1 MALPGYLTTIKSS
14 GVYTF
19 EFDQSQIITS
29 TVSTLRMIIGFS
41 KVGPFNTPV
50 FCEDTKFFTQ
60 IFGER
65 DKSLERRGS
74 YFHLSALEMLRESP
88 IIALNLRSLDDDLDK
103 TDFISFSAN
112 ASEANQL
119 IGEAPLSKYYDTS
132 KFWKLDTEETLK
144 NIDNQD
150 GYTKSIL
157 NFANVGNSTVSI
169 LVTNRRIQG
178 LDISAKDWYGEG
190 EVPEFMDEQDYINDY
205 AVNVQI
211 IKGDFS
217 DYQKLSIDPLF
228 GDYFDT
234 NGLKK
239 VYTDAN
245 GNTFDGLDKFIEL
258 PEVVVL
264 ASFDGV
270 LIPNFLD
277 KNGNELY
284 IQDIVNLQTPFT
296 GVYCAVDED
305 LFDTGN
311 LVSGANGGI
320 DLIGGTI
327 DGSNI
332 TTIDYISY
340 YGTIAEDLEY
350 ADVSPFAAAVT
361 DTFIL
366 NTADNI
372 GSTAYSGAANAVLS
386 LTDSDAY
393 TDDTDKYDT
402 ITVYSPDS
410 TDPDAPAASAFASHA
425 AWVEFA
431 QSIKKNVSAG
441 DVSSIVAGG
450 TAAGDTTV
458 ALIKDVAVTA
468 DRITFQIYAANE
480 AGTEE
485 LYIDGS
491 TLDTSTDV
499 SNDFY
504 EKIAFVASNGSGDYL
519 VSFDSDPGV
528 DFRTGTLS
536 SGDTVEVT
544 GSVYEDFTVISAQG
558 DGDGDA
564 IDTILGSEILSHKIT
579 YYTFDA
585 ETSDI
590 VTPLS
595 FKSLAGN
602 INQSFTVTKVND
614 YEFTIDNT
622 SGNFTGAIKPEDFII
637 RGFEDGATF
646 TDVDPRT
653 GNTRYTRIISVK
665 ENTDTNIITVKTKD
679 PIYFVNNN
687 TEVERYKTVQN
698 FVTNYQFTALGGFT
712 LRDAQV
718 PNGTATRQSEI
729 LSTLVNT
736 GLFAA
741 LADKEAISF
750 RYIVDTFEGTIV
762 PNTKNILSDLCKTRM
777 FAFAI
782 LNSPSVKQFTDSTN
796 PLFKFNARSNYD
808 ARYVATGGN
817 QDFNPSNT
825 FSLPTIQQGANYSGY
840 FHPNLILREGSSV
853 KSVPPA
859 AYVSNNFIEKY
870 RSAQPYSIVAGS
882 RRGVVAGQNITGVEY
897 VYDRNGLDALEPFGI
912 NVILPKQGIGLVINS
927 NQTAQQSIKSALS
940 KIHVRELLIYIEEEV
955 ENILRN
961 YQFEFNTVQTRLEI
975 KTLVDGFLSQV
986 QNDQGLF
993 AFETVMNQSNNT
1005 PEVIDNDF
1013 GIIDIAVE
1021 PVKGLEKLVQRVT
1034 ILRTGGIAAGEFQI
1048 QGT

>member
-50 FCEDTKFFTQ
+50 FCEDTKFFTE
-60 IFGER
+60 IYGAR

-88 IIALNLRSLDDDLDK
+88 IIALNLRALDEELDQ
-103 TDFISFSAN
+103 TEFIPFSAM
-112 ASEANQL
+112 ASEPNQA
-119 IGEAPLSKYYDTS
+119 IGKAPLSDYYDTS
-132 KFWKLDTEETLK
+132 KFWKLNTEETLK
-144 NIDNQD
+144 NIDNQE
-150 GYTKSIL
+150 GFTKSIL
-157 NFANVGNSTVSI
+157 NFANVGTSSVSV

-190 EVPEFMDEQDYINDY
+190 NVPEFMDEQDYINDY
-205 AVNVQI
+205 AVNTQI

-239 VYTDAN
+239 VYTDSN
-245 GNTFDGLDKFIEL
+245 GNTFDGLSKFIEL
-258 PEVVVL
+258 PEVIVL

-305 LFDTGN
+305 LFDSGN
-311 LVSGANGGI
+311 LISGADNGV

-327 DGSNI
+327 DGKNI
-332 TTIDYISY
+332 TEIDYIGY
-340 YGTIAEDLEY
+340 YGAIAEALNY
-350 ADVSPFAAAVT
+350 ADVSPFAAGVT
-361 DTFIL
+361 QGLVI

-372 GSTAYSGAANAVLS
+372 AGATYSGAADAVLS
-386 LTDSDAY
+386 LTDTGVY
-393 TDDTDKYDT
+393 TVNTDKFDT
-402 ITVYSPDS
+402 LTIYSPDS
-410 TDPDAPAASAFASHA
+410 TDPLKPAVDAFADHA
-425 AWVEFA
+425 DWFAYA
-431 QSIKKNVSAG
+431 QSIKVNSSFVNVTSILTGGATAG
-441 DVSSIVAGG
+441 SVTKSLV
-450 TAAGDTTV
+450 
-458 ALIKDVAVTA
+458 KDVAALA
-468 DRITFQIYAANE
+468 DKVIIQISALSE
-480 AGTEE
+480 DGTEE

-491 TLDTSTDV
+491 TLTLAVDSAVNTYANLD
-499 SNDFY
+499 
-504 EKIAFVASNGSGDYL
+504 FVASNGSGDYL
-519 VSFDSDPGV
+519 ASYDSLTGT
-528 DFRTGTLS
+528 DFRTGVLS

-544 GSVYEDFTVISAQG
+544 GSIFEGFTTISGQA

-564 IDTILGSEILSHKIT
+564 LDILLGADILSHKVT
-579 YYTFDA
+579 YYTFTG
-585 ETSDI
+585 ETTAI
-590 VTPLS
+590 VTPLA
-595 FKSLAGN
+595 FKSLAGD

-614 YEFTIDNT
+614 YEFTIDNS
-622 SGNFTGAIKPEDFII
+622 SGNFTGDIKPEDFIM
-637 RGFEDGATF
+637 RGFENGATF
-646 TDVDPRT
+646 TNIDPRT
-653 GNTRYTRIISVK
+653 GNTRFTRIISVK
-665 ENTDTNIITVKTKD
+665 EDTVAQVITVKTKD
-679 PIYFVNNN
+679 QIYFTAAN
-687 TEVERYKTVQN
+687 TSIERYKSVQN
-698 FVTNYQFTALGGFT
+698 FVTNYQFTALAGFS

-718 PNGTATRQSEI
+718 PNGTATRQDEI
-729 LSTLVNT
+729 LSVLTDT

-750 RYIVDTFEGTIV
+750 RYIVDTFEGTIEAS
-762 PNTKNILSDLCKTRM
+762 TKNILSDLCKTRQ

-782 LNSPSVKQFTDSTN
+782 LNSPSVKQLSDSTN
-796 PLFKFNARSNYD
+796 PLFKFDARSNYD
-808 ARYVATGGN
+808 PRYVSTGGN
-817 QDFNPSNT
+817 QDYNPSNT
-825 FSLPTIQQGANYSGY
+825 LSLPTVQQGANYCGF
-840 FHPNLILREGSSV
+840 FHPNLILKEGSSV
-853 KSVPPA
+853 KTVPPA
-859 AYVSNNFIEKY
+859 AYVSNDFIEKY
-870 RSAQPYSIVAGS
+870 RSAQPYSIVAGP
-882 RRGVVAGQNITGVEY
+882 RRGVVAGSGITGVEY

-927 NQTAQQSIKSALS
+927 NQTAQQAVKSALS

-975 KTLVDGFLSQV
+975 KTLVDGFLSQI
-986 QNDQGLF
+986 QNDQGLYD
-993 AFETVMNQSNNT
+993 FETVMNSANNT
-1005 PEVIDNDF
+1005 TEVIDNDF
-1013 GIIDIAVE
+1013 GIIDIGVE

-1034 ILRTGGIAAGEFQI
+1034 ILRTGGISAGDFQV
-1048 QGT
+1048 G